1 MELNVLGTPL
11 EPCCTEPATG
21 YFRDGLCRTIAADT
35 GTHVVCAVVTDA
47 FLRYTKGKGND
58 LTTPIPQWQF
68 PGLVAGS
75 KWCLC
80 ISRWLQA
87 EKDGVAPPIVLEA
100 THKEAL
106 NYTSL
111 ELLKQYAFKK

>member
-1 MELNVLGTPL
+1 MELNVLGTAL
-11 EPCCTEPATG
+11 QSCCTNPATG
-21 YFRDGLCRTIAADT
+21 YFRDGLCRTIAHDT

-47 FLRYTKGKGND
+47 FLAYTKSKGND
-58 LTTPIPQWQF
+58 LSTPIPQWQF

-100 THKEAL
+100 THKKAL
-106 NYTSL
+106 DYTTL
-111 ELLKQYAFKK
+111 ELLKQHEFVM